1 MNEQHSTSSGG
12 EPAQT
17 WAGRVGTQM
26 REWRSALASILTR
39 SAPQSANSG
48 DASRPARVGSISR
61 HAATALFAMAA
72 SFGASAQ
79 TSQLSFLYDS
89 FSGAGSQLSFNGNA
103 QINGTELRLTQAAGG
118 QAGSAFNTERVQ
130 FSTNYSFSSYFTFRM
145 LDQDGGG
152 ADGLTFTI
160 QTSSNSSLSAGGG
173 LGYSGIPNSLAV
185 EFDTYQNGALETNS
199 HVAIDINGDVSHSV
213 YTVGNGYYADTT
225 AFTADFADG
234 AVYHVWVDY
243 NGATQTLQLRLAKN
257 SDDRSTSSLIL
268 DKSGIDLA
276 AILGVNQA
284 YVGFTAATGGGWES
298 HDVLQWYFVN
308 RYDPIDTSGPT
319 IYVPA
324 STNANLSSLAVSDG
338 SLSPAF
344 DSGTTAYSV
353 SVPYLTSSLT
363 FTPTVQDPTA
373 TVTVSDVAVTSGTP
387 SGSVALGVGSNA
399 VTVRGIAQN
408 GSTKTYSVTVN
419 RAAAQLATLSTTA
432 ASAVTGSGAESGG
445 DITSDGGAPISARG
459 LAYGTSPAPSIAGS
473 TVGAGSGSG
482 SFVASLSG
490 LSQATTYYVR
500 AFATN
505 DAGTAYGN
513 QISFTTLVPP
523 SAPAA
528 PGIVGR
534 ASGSISINWIAPDP
548 GSSAITGYIV
558 ERSLQAPINW
568 EAAGGTCAAPGT
580 STACTA
586 STLAPGQNYVFRVAA
601 VSAVGPGGFSPAS
614 PSEIAATLP
623 DAPAAPTV
631 VLGDSGELVVNWAYP
646 ADDGGSGV
654 IEYSVIQTP
663 PGSELCQP
671 DGTPPVTTCTAT
683 GLNNGTLY
691 TFTVAARNVPGWGD
705 GSAPSIPQ
713 APATVPDA
721 PTDLN
726 GVAGNSAVS
735 MSWSAPLEDGGAP
748 ILGYVVTA
756 SPNGNTCLASA
767 PSTSCTVSGLSND
780 TPYTFVVQANNVQGS
795 SDPSAAAGPY
805 TPLRSPSS
813 TVITGTT
820 ASQNAG
826 TRARTNETFTVNF
839 EVSSADIQGQLEGG
853 LVTVQALTAA
863 DVPVGASCSAMI
875 GSPGRGSNQPAGTPP
890 PESGSCQL
898 SGLKPSD
905 GVARLVATFG
915 GNPRVDPSSSSPF
928 GFTVSPS
935 NTTSDL
941 TTAATV
947 FGQDIVLNATFAAVA
962 PGAGPVTGTA
972 RFVRQ
977 PGNVTIVEVPVAAG
991 AASTTISTSPA
1002 VGNIT
1007 YNVAL
1012 LSNTDFNGSNDSVSH
1027 TVSKANTSTTVLSV
1041 VPADAGDGIQ
1051 VLENV
1056 AVTASVTAV
1065 APGAGAP
1072 SGTVTVR
1079 RIDAPLRA
1087 SNAAAGVPSNEECS
1101 FSVPAESSCVLQFV
1115 SKGEAVAVEADYS
1128 GDSSFN
1134 GSTGV
1139 SALFDVLGLATTLSL
1154 SPPIEDPYY
1163 GNSFSVGYSLSG
1175 GDGQFDGAL
1184 NLMATGA
1191 ITIHAPGG
1199 IPAVCTSTN
1208 PPSNSSGVCSFDAAL
1223 PIDAG
1228 LYTLEGN
1235 YAGDPTDLADDAT
1248 ASLNI
1253 QQATTELAVVTT
1265 PGSSEAGQSVSFAVE
1280 LLLTNGTGLLNGNI
1294 AISADGLSDAG
1305 DPSPGCTLPVVDGA
1319 SPFTASCSRA
1329 FTLFGDDQTVTA
1341 VFTPA
1346 TSNFAG
1352 DSATTTHD
1360 VTSALTSVVIGTISP
1375 VAAQVGDAVTV
1386 PFDVNGGVGSFE
1398 GAVTVN
1404 VNAMPV
1410 SCSGFAFDASSGEG
1424 SCTVPAEFFQA
1435 PGTYTATVA
1444 FDGVALG
1451 NDADSSADAEIS
1463 IAKRAVSTTLS
1474 TAINPEQAGVSAS
1487 FAVSTSAVGG
1497 GVYDVGN
1504 SASGVAYVCL
1514 ASGACDSGTALCT
1527 ASLSGGGTDGA
1538 ASGSC
1543 AITFSTVESRDLVAV
1558 YAGNDNFESDSSNT
1572 LGFATT
1578 PRETSL
1584 AISSLSP
1591 ATTLVGQQLT
1601 VNFTV
1606 SGGTGEITGTVDIV
1620 ATGPGAIT
1628 ESCVGASVSPTI
1640 GTATGSCTFRVA
1652 DGNGLEQA
1660 GAWSFAAEFVPGVDS
1675 NDAASSTG
1683 PAAASRTVTQAST
1696 GLVLSSSPYPS
1707 VYNQPFTLTAT
1718 VTAQAPAEGYPTGDV
1733 NFQDGDSNAI
1743 GVVTLQPTAT
1753 PGVSTASVSGLIRP
1767 AGTFRFVAATITNPN
1782 FVGANDF
1789 GYDHLVDRA
1798 DQTISFADPADVD
1811 FAEGGTFVVS
1821 ATADSGLAVSFDSST
1836 PSVCSVM
1843 APGTSPATINI
1854 LSGGVCTLTASQGG
1868 DSNWNAAVSVPQSLT
1883 INAIAQTISFA
1894 ALPNRAAAAGDFNVS
1909 ASASSN
1915 LLVSFAS
1922 TTEGVCTL
1930 SGNTVSYVSA
1940 GECSITATQAG
1951 TSSYSAAEPVTQS
1964 FYYVAL
1970 SLSPESLPDGNRGT
1984 AYSAQFS
1991 ATGAGSVAPYV
2002 YTVSAGT
2009 LPTGVSLVGDSLSGT
2024 PSAAGS
2030 FNFTVRV
2037 TDSSMAPN
2045 VDAPYFAERAY
2056 TVEIAKNLQ
2065 TISFGAAPSLV
2076 YDGPDGTLS
2085 ATGGDSGEPVVF
2097 SALTPTVCSVTG
2109 DQVTPLL
2116 AGTCTVAANQ
2126 AGNDDY
2132 EAADQVT
2139 QEIVVAQAAQAAL
2152 TAIATPTSVA
2162 YLDTSALSTSGGSTA
2177 GSVSYAV
2184 SSGGSFCEISGST
2197 LTAIAAG
2204 GSCTVTATMA
2214 GDANYLPVSADVVVN
2229 TIKAEQAALT
2239 AIATPSSIAFDADSA
2254 LSTSGG
2260 SGTGAVSYAVTTG
2273 GANCSIAASTL
2284 TGIGIGTC
2292 TVTATQAGD
2301 ANYEAATATVEVTV
2315 TQAAQTISFGANPG
2329 PLSVSG
2335 PSGSVSASASSGLA
2349 VSYAS
2354 STPSVCTVDSGSGAL
2369 TIVTAG
2375 DCVITAD
2382 QAGDVNYQAAP
2393 QASQT
2398 VEIAPAQPS
2407 ISLIGSGSPTSPGE
2421 AVTFTATVTG
2431 GFSPTGT
2438 VSFRNGG
2445 VDIAS
2450 CVNLALDG
2458 SLQAECVTDTL
2469 PQGSHPI
2476 TARYN
2481 GDVNNL
2487 FALSTELTQVVL
2499 TGSTISLNG
2508 SNLTQARFGQ
2518 VVSVGYTVSGG
2529 VAPNAGLVTVTASRP
2544 GSTVT
2549 CSAAASAGACSLT
2562 GLVTT
2567 GALPLDGYTVSA
2579 SYAGDADDGAAS
2591 TAASQTLTVVRSNT
2605 NTALSISPVN
2615 SAPFGQSFVLTATL
2629 TAVAP
2634 GGGVPTG
2641 TVVFLRDG
2649 ESIAEVALN
2658 GAGVASFTVPAGLA
2672 VGSYVFRAE
2681 YAQTLNYL
2689 QSFDSRS
2696 YAVVNKASATTI
2708 TGSSVTPSELGASVA
2723 FSYSVVGVP
2732 SDTTPTGNVSLTAS
2746 TGESC
2751 TATVA
2756 AGTCSISFATAGNRT
2771 VTAEYEGD
2779 SVHGSSSSAAF
2790 AHAVNKGSQA
2800 ALTAVASPDAIVFN
2814 ATSALSTT
2822 GGSGD
2827 GAVSYAVTAGAGFCS
2842 ISGSTLTA
2850 TGVGSCTVTA
2860 TKAADANYLAATAD
2874 VVVTVSPAAQA
2885 ALIAIAS
2892 PDAIVFG
2899 GSSTL
2904 STTGG
2909 SGTGAVSYAVTDGAS
2924 FCSIS
2929 DSTLS
2934 AIGVG
2939 SCTVT
2944 ATRAADA
2951 NYLAA
2956 SATVVVTV
2964 SQAEQAA
2971 LVVTATPQTI
2981 EFGGSST
2988 LSTSGGSGTGAVSYT
3003 ITDGASFCSISDSSL
3018 TAIGVGSCT
3027 VSATKAADANY
3038 LEASAAV
3045 VVTVNPAPQ
3054 ETLVAIATPA
3064 AIVFG
3069 GSSTLSTTGG
3079 SGDGLV
3085 SYIVTD
3091 GASFCS
3097 ISGTTLTATG
3107 VGNCTVTATKA
3118 ADANYAVA
3126 TATVVVTVEKA
3137 EQAVLTAIATPAAI
3151 VFNGSSTLST
3161 TGGSGTGE
3169 VSYAVT
3175 DGAGFCSI
3183 TGSSLTATG
3192 VGNCTV
3198 TATKAAD
3205 ANYLAATATV
3215 LVSVS
3220 AAEQATLVAVATP
3233 TSIAFGATSELSTT
3247 GGSGTGAVS
3256 YAVTAGAGACSIT
3269 GSTLT
3274 ATAVGSCTVTAT
3286 KAADANYLAATAD
3299 VVVNVGLAQQ
3309 ATLTAIAT
3317 PDAIVFGGSSTLS
3330 TTGGS
3335 GDGAV
3340 SYAVTAGAGVCAI
3353 TDSTLTAT
3361 GVGNCTVTATKG
3373 ADANYAAATA
3383 TVVVTVSRATQ
3394 AALVVSASP
3403 DTIVYLGTSTLAASG
3418 GTGEGAISFAVTGGT
3433 GSCSIVGS
3441 TLTGNGVGTCTV
3453 TATKSGGANYEDQTG
3468 TVTVTVNPATQAVL
3482 TAIATPSSVIAG
3494 ATSALSTSGGSG
3506 TGAVSYAVTT
3516 GAGFCSVSGST
3527 LTGTAVGICTVTAT
3541 KAADAN
3547 YLAATASVDVTVL
3560 AADVDLSIVKSGRY
3574 IVGNGIVWTLQVG
3587 NAGPGAV
3594 TAARV
3599 IDTLPSSVSGA
3610 TWTCTGTSG
3619 GSCTAA
3625 SGSGDID
3632 TTLTLPNGGGAVFEI
3647 TATLVDPTAATVINT
3662 ASVQAPMGITDTNP
3676 ANNSSTLDLR
3686 VALFADG
3693 FEGPSNLFGSLKSAA
3708 QMQTMTLDGSQLEQ
3722 AIRGINPQDAARFSG
3737 IGSDLLVQVRE
3748 VNGLAEVRLLQR
3760 EAEGLWT
3767 RTRWIELWP
3776 GDAVRV
3782 DYSKAGGSLETRLGV
3797 GPQ

>member
-1 MNEQHSTSSGG
+1 MGDPITMILTDNNGNDLELSDQVTVAAIVSGSLGGGDFDLWACPDQTLLPRDNGESGNCVGPNIQSQTGDSTTFTLDSQYANFCNWYVVVNDYPSGG
-12 EPAQT
+12 HSN
-17 WAGRVGTQM
+17 WVGP
-26 REWRSALASILTR
+26 L
-39 SAPQSANSG
+39 
-48 DASRPARVGSISR
+48 
-61 HAATALFAMAA
+61 
-72 SFGASAQ
+72 
-79 TSQLSFLYDS
+79 
-89 FSGAGSQLSFNGNA
+89 
-103 QINGTELRLTQAAGG
+103 
-118 QAGSAFNTERVQ
+118 
-130 FSTNYSFSSYFTFRM
+130 
-145 LDQDGGG
+145 
-152 ADGLTFTI
+152 
-160 QTSSNSSLSAGGG
+160 
-173 LGYSGIPNSLAV
+173 
-185 EFDTYQNGALETNS
+185 
-199 HVAIDINGDVSHSV
+199 
-213 YTVGNGYYADTT
+213 
-225 AFTADFADG
+225 
-234 AVYHVWVDY
+234 
-243 NGATQTLQLRLAKN
+243 
-257 SDDRSTSSLIL
+257 
-268 DKSGIDLA
+268 
-276 AILGVNQA
+276 LGVNNC
-284 YVGFTAATGGGWES
+284 E
-298 HDVLQWYFVN
+298 N
-308 RYDPIDTSGPT
+308 
-319 IYVPA
+319 
-324 STNANLSSLAVSDG
+324 SL
-338 SLSPAF
+338 
-344 DSGTTAYSV
+344 
-353 SVPYLTSSLT
+353 
-363 FTPTVQDPTA
+363 
-373 TVTVSDVAVTSGTP
+373 
-387 SGSVALGVGSNA
+387 
-399 VTVRGIAQN
+399 
-408 GSTKTYSVTVN
+408 
-419 RAAAQLATLSTTA
+419 
-432 ASAVTGSGAESGG
+432 
-445 DITSDGGAPISARG
+445 
-459 LAYGTSPAPSIAGS
+459 
-473 TVGAGSGSG
+473 
-482 SFVASLSG
+482 
-490 LSQATTYYVR
+490 
-500 AFATN
+500 
-505 DAGTAYGN
+505 
-513 QISFTTLVPP
+513 
-523 SAPAA
+523 
-528 PGIVGR
+528 
-534 ASGSISINWIAPDP
+534 
-548 GSSAITGYIV
+548 
-558 ERSLQAPINW
+558 
-568 EAAGGTCAAPGT
+568 PGT
-580 STACTA
+580 
-586 STLAPGQNYVFRVAA
+586 
-601 VSAVGPGGFSPAS
+601 
-614 PSEIAATLP
+614 P
-623 DAPAAPTV
+623 DAPAAPSVAAATAQVTV
-631 VLGDSGELVVNWAYP
+631 TWSAPADGGSAITGYTVQLSTNAGGLWSDAVGACAPATTESSTALTCVASPLTGGTDYVFRVRAINATGAGAYSPASVTATPPAISPPSAPTAVGAVAGNQSALVSWTAP
-646 ADDGGSGV
+646 ADDGGSA
-654 IEYSVIQTP
+654 ITAY
-663 PGSELCQP
+663 
-671 DGTPPVTTCTAT
+671 TAT
-683 GLNNGTLY
+683 SAPGGLNCSTGGAGTNCEISGLSNDVGY
-691 TFTVAARNVPGWGD
+691 TFTVVATNVAGD
-705 GSAPSIPQ
+705 G
-713 APATVPDA
+713 
-721 PTDLN
+721 
-726 GVAGNSAVS
+726 
-735 MSWSAPLEDGGAP
+735 
-748 ILGYVVTA
+748 
-756 SPNGNTCLASA
+756 LASA
-767 PSTSCTVSGLSND
+767 PSDEALPQRD
-780 TPYTFVVQANNVQGS
+780 A
-795 SDPSAAAGPY
+795 
-805 TPLRSPSS
+805 S
-813 TVITGTT
+813 TTTIVGTT
-820 ASQNAG
+820 ASLDGG

-839 EVSSADIQGQLEGG
+839 TVSSTDATGISEGG
-853 LVTVQALTAA
+853 TVTVEAQTSL
-863 DVPVGASCSAMI
+863 GAVIGSCSGAAI
-875 GSPGRGSNQPAGTPP
+875 AG
-890 PESGSCQL
+890 SGSCAL
-898 SGLKPSD
+898 TGLKPSD
-905 GVARLVATFG
+905 SVARLVATFAQS
-915 GNPRVDPSSSSPF
+915 PRLLASASSPF
-928 GFTVSPS
+928 AFTVSPS

-941 TTAATV
+941 TSTATV

-1012 LSNTDFNGSNDSVSH
+1012 LSNTDFNGSNATRVH
-1027 TVSKANTSTTVLSV
+1027 TVAKSNTDTSV
-1041 VPADAGDGIQ
+1041 NVSPAAGPDIE
-1051 VLENV
+1051 VNE
-1056 AVTASVTAV
+1056 SVTVSATVVAV
-1065 APGAGAP
+1065 APGAGTP
-1072 SGTVTVR
+1072 SGTVQVR
-1079 RIDAPLRA
+1079 NGIGDTALTTGCDI
-1087 SNAAAGVPSNEECS
+1087 SLSAGSG
-1101 FSVPAESSCVLQFV
+1101 SCVLTFS
-1115 SKGEAVAVEADYS
+1115 SKGISELSFSYA

-1134 GSTGV
+1134 SSGDV
-1139 SALFDVLGLATTLSL
+1139 SSLAVLGLPVTLSL
-1154 SPPIEDPYY
+1154 SPPGAAPYY
-1163 GNSFSVGYSLSG
+1163 GDSFDVGYALSG
-1175 GDGQFDGAL
+1175 GDGQFDGAVSL
-1184 NLMATGA
+1184 AATGPTPA
-1191 ITIHAPGG
+1191 AATCVSAGG
-1199 IPAVCTSTN
+1199 DNSVGTCTF
-1208 PPSNSSGVCSFDAAL
+1208 SSSMDVGA
-1223 PIDAG
+1223 
-1228 LYTLEGN
+1228 YTLDGE
-1235 YAGDPTDLADDAT
+1235 YAGDTTDLAANDAD
-1248 ASLNI
+1248 AVSI
-1253 QQATTELAVVTT
+1253 QQATTSLTVVTT
-1265 PGSSEAGQSVSFAVE
+1265 PSSSAAGENVSIDVE
-1280 LLLTNGTGLLNGNI
+1280 VTRTNGTGTLAGSVAVTAAGLSPDTCVI
-1294 AISADGLSDAG
+1294 AIG
-1305 DPSPGCTLPVVDGA
+1305 P
-1319 SPFTASCSRA
+1319 TASASFSDSCTEA
-1329 FTLFGDDQTVTA
+1329 FLNFGPGQPVSA
-1341 VFTPA
+1341 SFTPTDA
-1346 TSNFAG
+1346 LNFAG
-1352 DSATTTHD
+1352 ATAGTTHS
-1360 VTSALTSVVIGTISP
+1360 VTTALTSVEDVVFNPSAP
-1375 VAAQVGDAVTV
+1375 QVGDSV
-1386 PFDVNGGVGSFE
+1386 DVAYNLEGGVGDFDGEISISVIDPQLNE
-1398 GAVTVN
+1398 TAVV
-1404 VNAMPV
+1404 
-1410 SCSGFAFDASSGEG
+1410 CS
-1424 SCTVPAEFFQA
+1424 AEFFSAATGVGGCAVPASLFQS
-1435 PGTYTATVA
+1435 PGAYGVKVR
-1444 FDGVALG
+1444 FDGDLGG
-1451 NDADSSADAEIS
+1451 NDGSSEDTQPLTV
-1463 IAKRAVSTTLS
+1463 AKRAVSTTLS

-1606 SGGTGEITGTVDIV
+1606 SGGTGEIAGTVDIV

-1821 ATADSGLAVSFDSST
+1821 ATADSGLPVSFDSST

-1883 INAIAQTISFA
+1883 INAIAQTTSFA

-1940 GECSITATQAG
+1940 GECSITASQAG

-2097 SALTPTVCSVTG
+2097 SSLTPMVCSVTG

-2214 GDANYLPVSADVVVN
+2214 GDANYLPVSADVVIS

-2284 TGIGIGTC
+2284 TGTGIGTC

-2567 GALPLDGYTVSA
+2567 GALPVDGYTVSA

-2708 TGSSVTPSELGASVA
+2708 TGSSVNPSELGASVA

-2860 TKAADANYLAATAD
+2860 TKAADANYLAATAE

-2929 DSTLS
+2929 GGTLS

-2971 LVVTATPQTI
+2971 LVVTATPQAIAYLGT
-2981 EFGGSST
+2981 ST
-2988 LSTSGGSGTGAVSYT
+2988 L
-3003 ITDGASFCSISDSSL
+3003 
-3018 TAIGVGSCT
+3018 
-3027 VSATKAADANY
+3027 AA
-3038 LEASAAV
+3038 
-3045 VVTVNPAPQ
+3045 
-3054 ETLVAIATPA
+3054 
-3064 AIVFG
+3064 
-3069 GSSTLSTTGG
+3069 
-3079 SGDGLV
+3079 
-3085 SYIVTD
+3085 
-3091 GASFCS
+3091 
-3097 ISGTTLTATG
+3097 
-3107 VGNCTVTATKA
+3107 
-3118 ADANYAVA
+3118 
-3126 TATVVVTVEKA
+3126 
-3137 EQAVLTAIATPAAI
+3137 
-3151 VFNGSSTLST
+3151 
-3161 TGGSGTGE
+3161 TGGSGTGTTITF
-3169 VSYAVT
+3169 AVT
-3175 DGAGFCSI
+3175 GG
-3183 TGSSLTATG
+3183 TGSCAIVDSTLTGNG
-3192 VGNCTV
+3192 VGSCEV
-3198 TATKAAD
+3198 TATKAGD
-3205 ANYLAATATV
+3205 ANYLPQTGTV
-3215 LVSVS
+3215 TVTVEQ
-3220 AAEQATLVAVATP
+3220 AEQAALVVAATP
-3233 TSIAFGATSELSTT
+3233 QTIAYLGTSALSTT

-3256 YAVTAGAGACSIT
+3256 FAVTGGTGSCAIVDSTLTGNGVGSCEVTATKAGDANYLPQTGTVTVTVEQAEQAALVVAATPQTIAYLGTSALSTTGGSGTGAVSFAVTGGTGSCAIVDSTLTGNGVGSCEVTATKAGDANYLPQTGTVTVTVEQAEQAALVVAATPQTIAHLGTSALSTTGGSGTGAVSFAVTGGTGSCAIVDSTLTGNGVGTCEVTATKAGDANYLPQTGTVTVTVEQAEQAALVVTATPQTIAYLGTSELAATGGSGTGTTITFAVTGGTGSCAIVDNTLTGNGVGSCEVTATKAGDANYLPQTGTVTVTVEQAEQAALVVTATPQTIAYLGTSALAATGGSGTGTTITFAVTGGTGSCAIVDNTLTGNGVGSCEVTATKTGDANYLPQTGTVTVTVERAGQAALIVIATPNPVIAGQTSALSTTGGSGTGAVTYAVTTGGANCAVID
-3269 GSTLT
+3269 STLT
-3274 ATAVGSCTVTAT
+3274 AVAAGSCTVTAT
-3286 KAADANYLAATAD
+3286 KAADANYL
-3299 VVVNVGLAQQ
+3299 VQ
-3309 ATLTAIAT
+3309 
-3317 PDAIVFGGSSTLS
+3317 
-3330 TTGGS
+3330 
-3335 GDGAV
+3335 
-3340 SYAVTAGAGVCAI
+3340 
-3353 TDSTLTAT
+3353 
-3361 GVGNCTVTATKG
+3361 
-3373 ADANYAAATA
+3373 
-3383 TVVVTVSRATQ
+3383 
-3394 AALVVSASP
+3394 
-3403 DTIVYLGTSTLAASG
+3403 
-3418 GTGEGAISFAVTGGT
+3418 T
-3433 GSCSIVGS
+3433 GSV
-3441 TLTGNGVGTCTV
+3441 V
-3453 TATKSGGANYEDQTG
+3453 
-3468 TVTVTVNPATQAVL
+3468 VTVNPAT
-3482 TAIATPSSVIAG
+3482 
-3494 ATSALSTSGGSG
+3494 
-3506 TGAVSYAVTT
+3506 
-3516 GAGFCSVSGST
+3516 
-3527 LTGTAVGICTVTAT
+3527 
-3541 KAADAN
+3541 
-3547 YLAATASVDVTVL
+3547 
-3560 AADVDLSIVKSGRY
+3560 VDLSIVKTGRY
-3574 IVGNGIVWTLQVG
+3574 TLSGITWELLVSNT
-3587 NAGPGAV
+3587 GPGA
-3594 TAARV
+3594 A
-3599 IDTLPSSVSGA
+3599 
-3610 TWTCTGTSG
+3610 
-3619 GSCTAA
+3619 
-3625 SGSGDID
+3625 
-3632 TTLTLPNGGGAVFEI
+3632 
-3647 TATLVDPTAATVINT
+3647 TAATVVDALPTEVSGASWACVTQSGGGSCASASGTGDVDVDVNLPANSSVLITITATVVGTPATIVNT
-3662 ASVQAPMGITDTNP
+3662 AEVITPDGITDTNP
-3676 ANNSSTLDLR
+3676 ANNTSTLNLP
-3686 VALFADG
+3686 VALFSDG
-3693 FEGPSNLFGSLKSAA
+3693 FEGNGLVGVELKSEGGLVE
-3708 QMQTMTLDGSQLEQ
+3708 LDGAKLEAVLDGYKAVNAVRYSMDGTDLQLQ
-3722 AIRGINPQDAARFSG
+3722 A
-3737 IGSDLLVQVRE
+3737 RE
-3748 VNGLAEVRLLQR
+3748 VAGLLQVRLLQAS
-3760 EAEGLWT
+3760 AEQGLSA
-3767 RTRWIELWP
+3767 TRWMELWP
-3776 GDAVRV
+3776 GDAVRL
-3782 DYSKAGGSLETRLGV
+3782 DYSKAGTELQTRLSV
-3797 GPQ
+3797 GPQQQ